1 MHVAIEIPEDLSTR
15 LTERWGDLSRRTLE
29 AVAAEA
35 YRAGA
40 LTSFEVQRLL
50 RLDSR
55 WETEEFLQ
63 RAGAWLDYS
72 EADLDQDIAA
82 LRDLPE

>member
-1 MHVAIEIPEDLSTR
+1 MNVEIEIPEDISTR
-15 LTERWGDLSRRTLE
+15 LTEHWGDLSRATLE
-29 AVAAEA
+29 AVATEA
-35 YRAGA
+35 YRVGA

-50 RLDSR
+50 GLDSR
-55 WETEEFLQ
+55 WATEDFLK

-82 LRDLPE
+82 LRDLPA